1 MTFQKNIKKISN
13 YFSINNSNSQTN
25 FDLIDSSISNNNSN
39 YSGECATF
47 NHKQN
52 ILPDN
57 PYANKYVKN
66 NPKYIPKNI
75 ANNSNYSGE
84 YATLNHKQNILP
96 NSSIEKINF
105 YHNLN
110 ISIQNND
117 DNNGNNN
124 GNNYPDYS
132 SDCATSIHKQNI
144 LLDTS
149 LRKINNNDDNNDDN
163 NGDNNGDNSSDCAT
177 SIHKQN
183 FLLDTSVRKINNN
196 GDNYDDNSGDCVT
209 SILKQNFLLDSSVRK
224 IKNNGDNNGD
234 NSGYCATSIHKQN
247 ILLDTSVKKIK
258 NNDDNYANNNGNNSS
273 DYSGDCATSIYKQNI
288 LLDIL
293 VKKNDNNDD
302 YYGNNNGNN
311 SSDYSGDCATSI
323 HKQNFLLDTSL
334 RKIKNNK
341 NNNDNN
347 GDNNSNYSGDCATS
361 IHKQNIL
368 LDTSLRKI
376 KNNNDLDN
384 IEFIPD
390 YCVYT
395 DGSCKNNG
403 NCFIGGIG
411 VFFSINDSRNL
422 SKKIVS
428 ENNNKITNNICEIT
442 AILEAYNIIKN
453 DLHNHKKIA
462 IYTDSEYCLKCLNNY
477 GKKLEIK
484 NFSDNIPNKELVKKL
499 YLTFKNLKNIKF
511 FHIRS
516 HTDYNDIHSIGNYNA
531 DKLANL
537 AYNDSS
543 PNDNLL
549 LKHIDYNYSDIN
561 TPSNI
566 YLNVPFSKKDIAK
579 KYGAKWDNISKK
591 WFILSDNTYKD
602 FLIETFK

>member
-1 MTFQKNIKKISN
+1 MIDKFFFLFILNKKYCKDYLIIIIIIMTFQKNIKKISN

-25 FDLIDSSISNNNSN
+25 LDLIDSSISNNNSN
-39 YSGECATF
+39 YSGDSATL

-57 PYANKYVKN
+57 PYANPYANKYVKN
-66 NPKYIPKNI
+66 IPKNI
-75 ANNSNYSGE
+75 DNNSNYSGDC
-84 YATLNHKQNILP
+84 ANLNHKQNILP
-96 NSSIEKINF
+96 DSSIEKINF

-110 ISIQNND
+110 TSIQNN
-117 DNNGNNN
+117 
-124 GNNYPDYS
+124 
-132 SDCATSIHKQNI
+132 AI
-144 LLDTS
+144 
-149 LRKINNNDDNNDDN
+149 
-163 NGDNNGDNSSDCAT
+163 
-177 SIHKQN
+177 
-183 FLLDTSVRKINNN
+183 
-196 GDNYDDNSGDCVT
+196 
-209 SILKQNFLLDSSVRK
+209 
-224 IKNNGDNNGD
+224 
-234 NSGYCATSIHKQN
+234 
-247 ILLDTSVKKIK
+247 
-258 NNDDNYANNNGNNSS
+258 NYANNNSN
-273 DYSGDCATSIYKQNI
+273 
-288 LLDIL
+288 
-293 VKKNDNNDD
+293 
-302 YYGNNNGNN
+302 
-311 SSDYSGDCATSI
+311 
-323 HKQNFLLDTSL
+323 
-334 RKIKNNK
+334 
-341 NNNDNN
+341 
-347 GDNNSNYSGDCATS
+347 NNSNYSGDCATS

-368 LDTSLRKI
+368 LDTSVKKKYI
-376 KNNNDLDN
+376 DVLDN

-428 ENNNKITNNICEIT
+428 ENNNKITSNICEIT
-442 AILEAYNIIKN
+442 AILEAYNIIKD

-516 HTDYNDIHSIGNYNA
+516 HTDNNDIHSIGNYNA

-537 AYNDSS
+537 AYNDFS

-561 TPSNI
+561 SPSKI

-579 KYGAKWDNISKK
+579 KYGAKWDNFSKK